1 MNTCEAVNGHLLM
14 VWDIEEFRLSR
25 SPASLFYRIC
35 SGRGGCLH
43 NFSNGAGCSYVR
55 GGGHWLHKRNYER
68 PQRVY
73 DRLEHVYAA
82 LEND

>member
-1 MNTCEAVNGHLLM
+1 MNTCEAVSGHLIM
-14 VWDIEEFRLSR
+14 AWDIEDFPLRR
-25 SPASLFYRIC
+25 SPASHFDRIC

-43 NFSNGAGCSYVR
+43 NFSNRAGSYVR
-55 GGGHWLHKRNYER
+55 GGGHRLHKRNYER

-73 DRLEHVYAA
+73 DRLEYVYAA